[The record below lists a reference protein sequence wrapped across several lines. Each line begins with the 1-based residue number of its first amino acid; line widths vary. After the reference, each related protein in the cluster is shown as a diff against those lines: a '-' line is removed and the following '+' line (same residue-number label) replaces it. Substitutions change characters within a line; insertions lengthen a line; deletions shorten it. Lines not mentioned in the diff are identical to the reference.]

1 MDDTWLEAS
10 VFVDNLEALL
20 VDKLYGHDQK
30 KMIQKVDMGKEPEM
44 KLTQIRNELREFY
57 YQFANSLKNMFGYVS
72 YKRLQE
78 YIDRT

>member
-1 MDDTWLEAS
+1 
-10 VFVDNLEALL
+10 
-20 VDKLYGHDQK
+20 
-30 KMIQKVDMGKEPEM
+30 M